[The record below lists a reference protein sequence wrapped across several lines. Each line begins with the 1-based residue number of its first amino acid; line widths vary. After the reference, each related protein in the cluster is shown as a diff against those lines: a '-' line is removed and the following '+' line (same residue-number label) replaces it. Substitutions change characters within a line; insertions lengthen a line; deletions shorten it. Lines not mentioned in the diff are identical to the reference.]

1 MLTEIKISTNIYD
14 LQKEIQQLQSELDDL
29 GDPAVRIPELIEN
42 SNLIR
47 LNEYLIKSDQKKT
60 NLISIYE
67 QYSKS
72 MGVLLSSVFE
82 IQAQLKEIL
91 HEQSSLIE
99 SKTKL
104 IVAMGVLN
112 SCVILLIK
120 SFLISASSFCFFII
134 FNK

>member
-67 QYSKS
+67 QYSNLW
-72 MGVLLSSVFE
+72 GFFYHLF
-82 IQAQLKEIL
+82 LKFR
-91 HEQSSLIE
+91 
-99 SKTKL
+99 
-104 IVAMGVLN
+104 LN
-112 SCVILLIK
+112 
-120 SFLISASSFCFFII
+120 
-134 FNK
+134 

>member
-29 GDPAVRIPELIEN
+29 GDPTVRIPELIEN

-99 SKTKL
+99 SKPKPKPKP
-104 IVAMGVLN
+104 
-112 SCVILLIK
+112 K
-120 SFLISASSFCFFII
+120 SKSKSKS
-134 FNK
+134 KSKPKPKK

>member
-1 MLTEIKISTNIYD
+1 MLTEIKISKNIYD

-82 IQAQLKEIL
+82 IQAELKEIL

-99 SKTKL
+99 SKSKPKPKPKP
-104 IVAMGVLN
+104 
-112 SCVILLIK
+112 K
-120 SFLISASSFCFFII
+120 SKSKPKPKSKS
-134 FNK
+134 KK

>member
-82 IQAQLKEIL
+82 IQAELKEIL

-99 SKTKL
+99 SKSKP
-104 IVAMGVLN
+104 
-112 SCVILLIK
+112 K
-120 SFLISASSFCFFII
+120 SKPKS
-134 FNK
+134 KK

>member
-1 MLTEIKISTNIYD
+1 MLTEIKISKNIYD
-14 LQKEIQQLQSELDDL
+14 LQKQIQQLHSELDDL

-82 IQAQLKEIL
+82 IQAELKEIL

-99 SKTKL
+99 SK
-104 IVAMGVLN
+104 
-112 SCVILLIK
+112 SK
-120 SFLISASSFCFFII
+120 SKPKSKPKSKS
-134 FNK
+134 KPKPKPKPKPKSKSKSKK